1 MAKVGKNSLLQTVG
15 HAEETRAPAIEQI
28 AARAAKVST
37 SYLERGWV
45 KRGVFV
51 PSDVWDDAM
60 HKAKRSAEKSD
71 MSELVTRLLREYLR
85 T

>member
-1 MAKVGKNSLLQTVG
+1 MAKVGSSLMKTVG
-15 HAEETRAPAIEQI
+15 HAEATRAPAVTAGI
-28 AARAAKVST
+28 AKTAKVST

-51 PSDVWDDAM
+51 PSEVWDDAM